1 MLIKNLTLRNFRNHE
16 NIQIDFDPKLTFIYG
31 ENGLGKTNI
40 LEAIHLLSSTKSLR
54 SEYDKDLILH
64 EQKFLKINS
73 QIENSDD
80 KFNLELTVEKSND
93 FGNKSIKKVKINNV
107 PKSLSNFG
115 GILKSVIF
123 TPADLDLIFSSP
135 SSRRKYLDSIFY
147 QISHNYKK
155 SVLDYTKAL
164 KQRNKLLEIIKET
177 GSGREQLE
185 FWTNF
190 LIKEGQIIQN
200 ERQRFFDF
208 LNENIISL
216 NEKLELKD
224 FEIQFKYLKNEIS
237 KTNFEVYESKELML
251 GTTLIGPHKD
261 DFEIYLN
268 RKDVSQ
274 FGSRGQQRMT
284 LTALKI
290 LELDFIFQT
299 TNEKPILLLDDI
311 FSELD
316 EKHKNAVLKLV
327 NEQQTIIT
335 SVYRIPEIENFNHK
349 MIEMNTIKP

>member
-1 MLIKNLTLRNFRNHE
+1 M
-16 NIQIDFDPKLTFIYG
+16 
-31 ENGLGKTNI
+31 
-40 LEAIHLLSSTKSLR
+40 
-54 SEYDKDLILH
+54 
-64 EQKFLKINS
+64 
-73 QIENSDD
+73 
-80 KFNLELTVEKSND
+80 
-93 FGNKSIKKVKINNV
+93 
-107 PKSLSNFG
+107 
-115 GILKSVIF
+115 
-123 TPADLDLIFSSP
+123 
-135 SSRRKYLDSIFY
+135 
-147 QISHNYKK
+147 
-155 SVLDYTKAL
+155 LDYTKAL

-237 KTNFEVYESKELML
+237 KTNFEVYESKEFML

-261 DFEIYLN
+261 DFEIFLN
-268 RKDVSQ
+268 RTDVSQ

>member
-261 DFEIYLN
+261 DFEIFLN

-335 SVYRIPEIENFNHK
+335 SVYRIPEIENLNHK
-349 MIEMNTIKP
+349 MIEMNTIKL

>member
-261 DFEIYLN
+261 DFQIFLN

-335 SVYRIPEIENFNHK
+335 SVYRIPEIENLNHK
-349 MIEMNTIKP
+349 MIEMNTIKL

>member
-115 GILKSVIF
+115 GIFKSVIF

-155 SVLDYTKAL
+155 SVIDYTKAL

-185 FWTNF
+185 FWTNL

-200 ERQRFFDF
+200 ERQKFFDF

-237 KTNFEVYESKELML
+237 KTNFEVYESKEFML

-261 DFEIYLN
+261 DFEIFLN
-268 RKDVSQ
+268 RRDVSQ

-335 SVYRIPEIENFNHK
+335 SVYRIPEIENLNHK

>member
-237 KTNFEVYESKELML
+237 KTNFEVYESKEFML

-349 MIEMNTIKP
+349 MIEMSTIKP